1 MVTAGDIE
9 TSHDAE
15 IVNPDHVIAH
25 LTKGGKLDME
35 IKIEQGRGYQPVT
48 ARTCRRR

>member
-9 TSHDAE
+9 VGHDVE
-15 IVNPDHVIAH
+15 VLNPDHVIAH

-35 IKIEQGRGYQPVT
+35 IKVESGRGYQPVPSR
-48 ARTCRRR
+48 ARFR